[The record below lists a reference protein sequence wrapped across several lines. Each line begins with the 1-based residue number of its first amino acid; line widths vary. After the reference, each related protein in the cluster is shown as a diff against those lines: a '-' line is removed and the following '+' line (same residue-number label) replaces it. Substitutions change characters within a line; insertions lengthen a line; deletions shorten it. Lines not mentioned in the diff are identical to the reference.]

1 MTTKFRNLKK
11 QIKNLEDEEKPSRH
25 SSSSVHNPPETGNS
39 STANYILLIAF
50 LTTFLFYVG
59 SSFNFNNSGLFST
72 NPVSELI
79 ESINQPDE
87 DLLNRMGAW
96 MAEMGYGELT
106 HEELTDLR
114 NSGVTATNTSAL
126 RDLGY
131 TGFSLQDLKDLG
143 EAGVRASFVQGMQE
157 AGYTGLTKEELVNL
171 ERADVSAT
179 FTRMMKE
186 LGYSDLT
193 VDDLIRLRN
202 NDVTAYFTSNMH
214 DLGYTDLTKEDLIRL
229 KGTGVSI
236 SMVEQMIQRLG
247 ERPSLDEIIRYRISN
262 Q

>member
-1 MTTKFRNLKK
+1 MTTKFRNLKN
-11 QIKNLEDEEKPSRH
+11 QIDSFEKENPANSG
-25 SSSSVHNPPETGNS
+25 SSNRSTPQANTSSI
-39 STANYILLIAF
+39 ANRILLFAF
-50 LTTFLFYVG
+50 LATFAFYIG
-59 SSFNFNNSGLFST
+59 SSINFGNTNFFST

-106 HEELTDLR
+106 HEQLTDLR

-131 TGFSLQDLKDLG
+131 TSFNLQDLKDLG

-186 LGYSDLT
+186 LGYTDLT
-193 VDDLIRLRN
+193 VYDLIRLRN

-236 SMVEQMIQRLG
+236 SMVEQLIQQRG
-247 ERPSLDEIIRYRISN
+247 QRPSLDEIIRYRISN